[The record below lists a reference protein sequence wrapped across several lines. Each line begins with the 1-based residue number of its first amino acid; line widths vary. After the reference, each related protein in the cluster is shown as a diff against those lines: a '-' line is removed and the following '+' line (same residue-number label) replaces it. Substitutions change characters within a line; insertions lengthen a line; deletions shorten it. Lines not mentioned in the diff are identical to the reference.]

1 MLSRKLDEVLAA
13 VEGFTEKAGL
23 GVAVDMTEKDGKA
36 LVKGA
41 GVPLDDSAKP
51 SSTVSLR

>member
-1 MLSRKLDEVLAA
+1 MLSRKLDEALAV

-23 GVAVDMTEKDGKA
+23 GVAVVLTETDGNA